1 MNKKTFTT
9 YFSICLFILV
19 LLPSISSS
27 GELIIHDGST
37 LTVGENAS
45 LIMDCAPVTIESG
58 GAFLVDGGMV
68 TKRGELI
75 KYVGATYTIL
85 SGSVDT
91 CFIPALSPIFLLLL
105 Q

>member
-1 MNKKTFTT
+1 MSKKTFTT
-9 YFSICLFILV
+9 YFSICLFTLF
-19 LLPSISSS
+19 LLPSISNS

-37 LTVGENAS
+37 LTVGENSS

-58 GAFLVDGGMV
+58 GTFLVDGGVV
-68 TKRGELI
+68 TQRGELV

-91 CFIPALSPIFLLLL
+91 CFTPALTPIFLLLL
-105 Q
+105 